1 MSRSVLLLRS
11 AKHSDKQNTVKLKH
25 QLADGTVD
33 ESEVD
38 KYRNEFCEDM
48 TKPSEVA
55 RRAPAAKTGG
65 KCKVENP
72 KKVDYTL
79 TLSVG
84 QFDARS
90 TCNMGSEN

>member
-1 MSRSVLLLRS
+1 MLCGYVQPNTPI
-11 AKHSDKQNTVKLKH
+11 KQNIVKLKR
-25 QLADGTVD
+25 QLADGPVD

-38 KYRNEFCEDM
+38 KYCKEFCEDM

-55 RRAPAAKTGG
+55 RPVPAAKTGDEY
-65 KCKVENP
+65 KVEHP
-72 KKVDYTL
+72 KKVDYRL

-90 TCNMGSEN
+90 TCNMFPKS

>member
-1 MSRSVLLLRS
+1 MLCGYVQPNTPI
-11 AKHSDKQNTVKLKH
+11 KQNTVKLKH

-38 KYRNEFCEDM
+38 KYRKEFCEDV

-55 RRAPAAKTGG
+55 RPAPASNTGDEY
-65 KCKVENP
+65 KVEHP

-90 TCNMGSEN
+90 TCNMGPES